1 MTLRLLEE
9 LKKNGIK
16 QPAGI
21 KIDANAGMG
30 FKEEK
35 PSMMMSGYN
44 ENSANMDLQD
54 ELGDKN
60 LG

>member
-21 KIDANAGMG
+21 KIDANAGVG

-35 PSMMMSGYN
+35 PSMMMSGYGDN
-44 ENSANMDLQD
+44 FDKADANMDL
-54 ELGDKN
+54 
-60 LG
+60 